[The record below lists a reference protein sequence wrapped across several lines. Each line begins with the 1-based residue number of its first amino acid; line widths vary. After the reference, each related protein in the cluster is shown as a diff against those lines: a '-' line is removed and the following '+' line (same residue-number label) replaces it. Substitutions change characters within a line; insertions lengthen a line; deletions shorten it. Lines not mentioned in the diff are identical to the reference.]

1 VRKICG
7 ENNKKDRKRL
17 FCIFQIGI
25 WEASFEVFVS
35 IILLVG
41 FFGRSFM
48 IRLGIVTNG
57 TLGLIYASHARRRP
71 AKSLENNGAVQDFL
85 SDVIQQLHTKN
96 LHASV

>member
-1 VRKICG
+1 M
-7 ENNKKDRKRL
+7 
-17 FCIFQIGI
+17 
-25 WEASFEVFVS
+25 S

-41 FFGRSFM
+41 FVGRSFM

-71 AKSLENNGAVQDFL
+71 AKSLENNGAVQDFF